1 MISVA
6 LQNKQVKERKKE
18 KVYNMS
24 LSLLLSRSGAP
35 LFLWMDRSFH
45 YCCHAFNFESPYFTL
60 QDTDHDYV
68 FELLGILFRLVTQ
81 RRQEAAWKN
90 LKSTS

>member
-18 KVYNMS
+18 EVYNMS

-45 YCCHAFNFESPYFTL
+45 
-60 QDTDHDYV
+60 
-68 FELLGILFRLVTQ
+68 
-81 RRQEAAWKN
+81 
-90 LKSTS
+90 